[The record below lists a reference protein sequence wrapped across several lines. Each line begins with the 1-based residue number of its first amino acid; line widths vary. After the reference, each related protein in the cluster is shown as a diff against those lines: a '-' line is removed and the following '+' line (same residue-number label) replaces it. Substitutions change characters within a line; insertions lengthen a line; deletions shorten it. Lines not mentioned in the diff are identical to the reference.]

1 MASLFG
7 GDVPREPAAAGP
19 QDGTSQ
25 PAPEATTPICRI
37 CRGEGTTAEPL
48 FYPCKCSGS
57 IKFVHQECLMEWLS
71 HSQKK
76 YCELCKTSFRFTKL
90 YAPDM
95 PQSLPMHVFFQHMAK
110 HLFWNV
116 VVWLRA
122 ILTISIWVGWLPYF
136 MRGIWAFM
144 FWVSNE
150 GLGSTTFLYGG
161 LATSLFPGGD
171 SDPKSKWFTIAMTLG
186 EECPATPLLA
196 PTTTSVK
203 LVELAVQYFKKHNIP
218 DRFISIV
225 LSSINAPTAVKMADV
240 PSGWF
245 SLNSIPIPSSEPTTL
260 LSKIAFFRNLTRS
273 NAVNRTVIAVMEGQ
287 IITVLVIIC
296 FILVILVRDYVIQQ
310 QPDINGREDDGAVDD
325 LLQDVPIPNADP
337 IQPPNVE
344 EHRPNAAAV
353 NIPNQADAD
362 TEATSEE
369 EAAAPERRVDNSSFE
384 FAFHFGPMV
393 YPEVWR
399 AANPTI
405 AEYLLIYR
413 RGLGDPDEV
422 LRLLLENPRPELLPW
437 VHITQQMI
445 VDRDEELRRQAETG
459 DADGEVGTSEP
470 ELRLNMD
477 LFYRNAE
484 DALQSERSP
493 TSVTSPDGGNVSVG
507 PAEEPGAPRPRA
519 ASDGPTG
526 ESSLNP
532 LANNS
537 WTFEDHQVQQQEPEP
552 ASSSTKP
559 FSSSSWTFDDLPTS
573 AQAYAETSLGHAM
586 SGRASPEHTQLRRDH
601 SSSSSIGHVY
611 SSGLKELDSPP
622 SDRTTAVDA
631 AESFNAPDLNIPHLL
646 EFGHSEPGPTTEE
659 GHNEIGQEQ
668 IEQMPMFVEPAPV
681 GEAPVDPEP
690 IPDITGHA
698 QHTQLNQANGGVANT
713 IADFMWGFAEEDDF
727 GIEAMQQAEPE
738 MDDWEDVPIEG
749 GQLVPAGEDID
760 ADEAA
765 AMDEEL
771 AELAIQDMEDFEGVM
786 ELIGMRGPIA
796 GLFQN
801 AIFCAVL
808 VSVTIFACIF
818 VPYNIGRISL
828 WIVAN
833 PARVAKVLIEVSKV
847 IQDALILILA
857 LGSWMVM
864 NLVELFVA
872 VIPIPLPSDFVQSRG
887 AMWDI
892 WRKAGVRVA
901 ASAFFDF
908 PLSAAEMQNFSVI
921 SHEALY
927 KVKDMLALGVVEVL
941 KAMQAV
947 YTDYIR
953 HPGMHTLAGIPVLA
967 HKSFQAFIWLLT
979 WPLSPDLWLASLEE
993 PASNVLL
1000 DPELANWSAADR
1012 FWAILAGYLAMFC
1025 IAAMYL
1031 NRESAAA
1038 NNGRGWE
1045 AGVVDVLNQA
1055 SGIMKVIL
1063 IISIEMLVFPLY
1075 CGILLDFALLP
1086 LFEGASLSSRGAFT
1100 YNHGVTSAF
1109 VHWFVGTGYMFHFA
1123 LFISMCRKIVR
1134 PGVLYFI
1141 RDPDDPEFHPV
1152 REVLEKKLTTQL
1164 RKILYS
1170 AFIYGGLVL
1179 IGLGSIVWGVYL
1191 CTPSV
1196 LPVHYSSN
1204 EPVLEF
1210 PVDLLFYN
1218 FLVPL
1223 AFKFFQPTEAIFTVY
1238 NWWFRRCA
1246 RGLRLTYFIFG
1257 ERRIDEEGV
1266 LHLPAD
1272 SEHPPTL
1279 YNQYFLELD
1288 EQNRVVP
1295 KTWRDTFEGS
1305 DSKPN
1310 PKLSKSERKALR
1322 VRKSFLVSSGQL
1334 VKDGRFVRAP
1344 ASDRL
1349 KLAKGLRVFLDVS
1362 DRNNRADKADA
1373 VDEEDIYDSKQY
1385 QFVYLPPSFR
1395 TRAILFVF
1403 FVWLFAAVTG
1413 VGVTVLPLALGR
1425 MLFKMLIPDH
1435 VRTNDIYAFSIGIC
1449 VLGSIA
1455 YVVLRFHIV
1464 AKVAREWA
1472 NSAKQTLSG
1481 SGAVRR
1487 IANGVQRAFGLIHTY
1502 FFLLVVFPLLVSTFL
1517 EAYLLMPLNTYMNPP
1532 TEQLVAQQEH
1542 GLKNGQ
1548 HSIHITQSWV
1558 LGLLYLKLASTIATS
1573 LMPGTRFAIAV
1584 ERIMWRGWRQ
1594 PNVSL
1599 FTRALVIPGLVV
1611 AVIGLVGPP
1620 WVAGLCMRHNIFG
1633 LGQNDMTDAQFHV
1646 RAIMVHRYAY
1656 PVAAVCAILVRNLLS
1671 LARVVD
1677 GWTVGIRDE
1686 AYLIGERLHN
1696 FGAATSGT
1704 KKGSNAWKA
1713 SSQRLG

>member
-1 MASLFG
+1 
-7 GDVPREPAAAGP
+7 
-19 QDGTSQ
+19 
-25 PAPEATTPICRI
+25 
-37 CRGEGTTAEPL
+37 
-48 FYPCKCSGS
+48 
-57 IKFVHQECLMEWLS
+57 MEWLS

-150 GLGSTTFLYGG
+150 GLGSTTFLYSG
-161 LATSLFPGGD
+161 LAASLFPGGD
-171 SDPKSKWFTIAMTLG
+171 TDPKSKWFTIAMTLG

-225 LSSINAPTAVKMADV
+225 LGSINAPTAVKLTDV

-260 LSKIAFFRNLTRS
+260 LSKLAFLRNLTRS
-273 NAVNRTVIAVMEGQ
+273 NSVNRTIIAVMEGQ

-310 QPDINGREDDGAVDD
+310 QPDINGREDEGAVDD
-325 LLQDVPIPNADP
+325 LLQGVQIPDADP
-337 IQPPNVE
+337 IQQPNVE
-344 EHRPNAAAV
+344 VHRPDADAVDIPHQAEPVTEAAV
-353 NIPNQADAD
+353 
-362 TEATSEE
+362 EGEVAT
-369 EAAAPERRVDNSSFE
+369 PERRVDNSSFE

-413 RGLGDPDEV
+413 RGFGDPDEV
-422 LRLLLENPRPELLPW
+422 LRLLLENPRPDLLPW

-445 VDRDEELRRQAETG
+445 VDRDEELRRQAEVG
-459 DADGEVGTSEP
+459 DADAEAATSEP
-470 ELRLNMD
+470 EIHLNMD
-477 LFYRNAE
+477 LIYRNAE
-484 DALQSERSP
+484 ETVRSESARDTDIS
-493 TSVTSPDGGNVSVG
+493 SNDGNASTAAV
-507 PAEEPGAPRPRA
+507 EERRAPRPRA

-526 ESSLNP
+526 ESSIQQ
-532 LANNS
+532 LASNS
-537 WTFEDHQVQQQEPEP
+537 WTFDDHQAQPQDPEP
-552 ASSSTKP
+552 STSARP
-559 FSSSSWTFDDLPTS
+559 FAGSWTFNDLPTS
-573 AQAYAETSLGHAM
+573 AQADAEADLKHTA
-586 SGRASPEHTQLRRDH
+586 SGRASPEQTQLRRDH
-601 SSSSSIGHVY
+601 SASSSIGHVY
-611 SSGLKELDSPP
+611 ASGLAELDSPP
-622 SDRTTAVDA
+622 SDPSTVADA
-631 AESFNAPDLNIPHLL
+631 AEDQLAPDLPHLL
-646 EFGHSEPGPTTEE
+646 EFGYSEPGPATE
-659 GHNEIGQEQ
+659 QEQ
-668 IEQMPMFVEPAPV
+668 NDIAPEPVQEMHTTVPPPTGDSPVE
-681 GEAPVDPEP
+681 PEP
-690 IPDITGHA
+690 IPGNAANPQTA
-698 QHTQLNQANGGVANT
+698 QANHVNGGMANT

-727 GIEAMQQAEPE
+727 GMQAMEQAEPE
-738 MDDWEDVPIEG
+738 MDDWEDVPIDG
-749 GQLVPAGEDID
+749 GQLVPAGEAMDPE
-760 ADEAA
+760 EAA

-833 PARVAKVLIEVSKV
+833 PARVAKLLIEVSKV
-847 IQDALILILA
+847 IQDALILVLA
-857 LGSWMVM
+857 LGSWMAM
-864 NLVELFVA
+864 NLLEMCVA

-927 KVKDMLALGVVEVL
+927 KVKEMLAMSVIETFN
-941 KAMQAV
+941 AIQSV

-953 HPGMHTLAGIPVLA
+953 HPGIHILTGIPLLA
-967 HKSFQAFIWLLT
+967 HKTFLAGLWLIK
-979 WPLSPDLWLASLEE
+979 WPLSPELWLASLEE
-993 PASNVLL
+993 PATNTLL

-1012 FWAILAGYLAMFC
+1012 FWAILAGYIAMFI
-1025 IAAMYL
+1025 IAATYL
-1031 NRESAAA
+1031 NRESSVAS
-1038 NNGRGWE
+1038 NGRGWE

-1075 CGILLDFALLP
+1075 CGILLDLALLP
-1086 LFEGASLSSRGAFT
+1086 LFEGASLSSRWAFT
-1100 YNHGVTSAF
+1100 SNHGVTSAF

-1179 IGLGSIVWGVYL
+1179 IGLGSIVWGVYVF
-1191 CTPSV
+1191 TPSV

-1223 AFKFFQPTEAIFTVY
+1223 AFKFFQPTETIFTVY

-1266 LHLPAD
+1266 LHLPVD
-1272 SEHPPTL
+1272 SKHPPTL

-1362 DRNNRADKADA
+1362 DRNNRMDKAET

-1403 FVWLFAAVTG
+1403 FIWLFAAVTG
-1413 VGVTVLPLALGR
+1413 VGVTVLPLVLGR
-1425 MLFKMLIPDH
+1425 MLFKMLIPHH

-1455 YVVLRFHIV
+1455 YVALRFRTV
-1464 AKVAREWA
+1464 VKFT
-1472 NSAKQTLSG
+1472 NSWFSNVKRTVTG
-1481 SGAVRR
+1481 NGAVSRLVSGVRR
-1487 IANGVQRAFGLIHTY
+1487 ALGLVHTY

-1532 TEQLVAQQEH
+1532 TEQVVTQQEG
-1542 GLKNGQ
+1542 GLQNGQ

-1558 LGLLYLKLASTIATS
+1558 LGLLYLKLASTVATS
-1573 LMPGTRFAIAV
+1573 LMPGTRFALAM

-1599 FTRALVIPGLVV
+1599 FTRALVIPGIIV
-1611 AVIGLVGPP
+1611 AVVGLVGPP
-1620 WVAGLCMRHNIFG
+1620 WVAGLLMRHNLFG
-1633 LGQNDMTDAQFHV
+1633 LGQNGMTDAQFYV
-1646 RAIMVHRYAY
+1646 RSIMVHRYAY
-1656 PVAAVCAILVRNLLS
+1656 PVAAVFAILVKNLLS

-1677 GWTVGIRDE
+1677 GWTAGIRDE

-1696 FGAATSGT
+1696 FGAATSGA
-1704 KKGSNAWKA
+1704 KKGNNAWKA
-1713 SSQRLG
+1713 SGQRLG